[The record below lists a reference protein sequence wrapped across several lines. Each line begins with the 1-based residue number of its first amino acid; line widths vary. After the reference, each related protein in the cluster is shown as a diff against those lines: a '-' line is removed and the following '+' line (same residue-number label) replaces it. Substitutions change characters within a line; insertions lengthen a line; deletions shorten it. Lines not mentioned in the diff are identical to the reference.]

1 MSEQNLGF
9 HHKLESLL
17 RDCAVT
23 NSEGYSEALEALRD
37 MAPDLARRVIAAE
50 KLVNALENMI
60 SAYSEPDR
68 QLCCDGQHCGCRGGT
83 VRDEADWISCSA
95 LTAYRE
101 VSK

>member
-1 MSEQNLGF
+1 MTAEQ
-9 HHKLESLL
+9 LEELPADVAEVIRHL
-17 RDCAVT
+17 T
-23 NSEGYSEALEALRD
+23 
-37 MAPDLARRVIAAE
+37 RRVLAAE

-101 VSK
+101 ARK

>member
-37 MAPDLARRVIAAE
+37 MAPDLARRVLAAE
-50 KLVNALENMI
+50 KLAACVE
-60 SAYSEPDR
+60 AYMRCE
-68 QLCCDGQHCGCRGGT
+68 
-83 VRDEADWISCSA
+83 VFNRDLAVA
-95 LTAYRE
+95 YTAYRE
-101 VSK
+101 ACK